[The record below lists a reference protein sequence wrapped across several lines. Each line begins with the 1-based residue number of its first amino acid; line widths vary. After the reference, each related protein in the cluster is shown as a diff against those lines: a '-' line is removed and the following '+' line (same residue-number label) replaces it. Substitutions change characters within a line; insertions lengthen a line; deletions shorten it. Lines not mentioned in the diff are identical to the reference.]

1 MTSLAVTPTPE
12 EEAIQ
17 ENIVKYEELDNK
29 IIELN
34 SQIAVLDIEID
45 TLNSTL
51 LENNT
56 NIKDT
61 ETKISFNEALLD
73 RTKSEIEKSQQ
84 KLDLRIRSIYKS
96 DLNSKLLIFVLE
108 SKNFSDFFNRL
119 DDMKRII
126 LLDKKII
133 TEVEEKKASLDATI
147 EELNQSAKKLE
158 ELKESTEITLKTLEE
173 KQTEQQKYLDKLNT
187 EKTNVFATIEENE
200 KKLVSYQL
208 SVVNSSSS
216 TVTDLEEAISTLK
229 SLIPQLNSSYVISLA
244 EDAIYAGNQAIE
256 DKKVIVSRGNISEN
270 NSENQST
277 DIAESNSEDKNNDT
291 ANTTFNMTSTAYT
304 GGGTTATGLKPVRD
318 PNGISTIAVDSS
330 VIPLGSKVFVSDY
343 GVAIASDTGAA
354 INGNIIDV
362 YFNSLEECVS
372 WGRRSVT
379 VEILAYPGEW

>member
-277 DIAESNSEDKNNDT
+277 DIAENNSEDKNNDT

>member
-1 MTSLAVTPTPE
+1 MTSLAVTLTPE

-200 KKLVSYQL
+200 KKLVAYQL

-330 VIPLGSKVFVSDY
+330 VIPLGSKVFVSGY